1 MEYRFVPLLG
11 TTRLP
16 RSLLRSAPVRFASI
30 VAQVRGGHHN
40 VHVFEQHW
48 DWTSQTFTWAA
59 EPSPSISDIFN
70 RVQTEHHTCLTSHML
85 NPAFVRTIFWEL
97 WIWLVCI
104 HIYLSQIP
112 LLLMNFLILIVCVDT
127 LYVEY
132 VCSSPLLER
141 VQIFQTLA
149 QSRLLSLL
157 RKLGDEIEAEGSW
170 KEILDHLAKVCI

>member
-1 MEYRFVPLLG
+1 
-11 TTRLP
+11 
-16 RSLLRSAPVRFASI
+16 
-30 VAQVRGGHHN
+30 
-40 VHVFEQHW
+40 
-48 DWTSQTFTWAA
+48 
-59 EPSPSISDIFN
+59 
-70 RVQTEHHTCLTSHML
+70 
-85 NPAFVRTIFWEL
+85 
-97 WIWLVCI
+97 
-104 HIYLSQIP
+104 
-112 LLLMNFLILIVCVDT
+112 MNFLILIVCVDT